1 MLFRPSGFFSAAG
14 LSIFPVPFFWLFWLL
29 CLSCPT
35 EQDFNNV
42 LCEDCWSKAVLWVLQ
57 TVLWSDEFS
66 SVHYWIHSSIFFHIL
81 FFHLNSIHSEF
92 LPQMLDDISSL
103 PKCNWIKENKLLINI
118 CVICNGVLIKVRC
131 GAVIPQWLSL
141 MHVPPF
147 FSRNELHSSII
158 LKKGVKINYGSS

>member
-42 LCEDCWSKAVLWVLQ
+42 LCEDWWSKAVLWVLQ

-131 GAVIPQWLSL
+131 GHSTVTQFNARSSV
-141 MHVPPF
+141 F
-147 FSRNELHSSII
+147 FKKLIAQQYN
-158 LKKGVKINYGSS
+158 LKKGGKNKLWKQLV